1 MANKYN
7 HQESEAKWQKYR
19 EEKQIFMFSKDEKKP
34 IYSIDTPPPTVSG
47 KIHIGHIFS
56 YTQAEIIARF
66 KRMSGYN
73 VFYPMGYDNN
83 GIPTEQLVEKE
94 LGINIKDI
102 ERKDFIEK
110 CLDVVE
116 KYKVIYSD
124 LRKSLGLSIDWNRTY
139 TTISSEVQQIA
150 QSTFVKLYGEWHIV
164 CKDFP
169 ALRCTKMQTTVAQA
183 ETEEQEFNEYFNYL
197 NFTLD
202 CWGKLVIATT
212 RPELLPACRAVFVH
226 PDDERFAKYVGK
238 TITTPIGVSVPVLAD
253 DKVKMD
259 KGTGVVMCCSY
270 GDEVDVYWIK
280 KHNLWEKIVID
291 RYGKMQNT
299 GVPEIDG
306 LKISEAREK
315 IMELFDSTWWII
327 EKRDPIVQS
336 KQISERGKVPV
347 EILPVKQWFV
357 NLLDKKELLLV
368 QNDKMQWHPEFM
380 KKRSNDWI
388 ENLQWD
394 RNVSRS
400 RKYGIPIPVRYNV
413 ANEEMILPSAEQLA
427 RGPIDPTSEL
437 PDGYTAEQVR
447 GETLVLDTWFTSWLT
462 PQINQKYLERD
473 GYTQK
478 ILPMNLRPQAHDII
492 RTWLLYTTLQS
503 YFATGE
509 VAFHDVM
516 MSWFCLAQKG
526 EKFSKSKGNAKFDPE
541 QVIATRWA
549 DAVRYRASGGQLGKD
564 ILFDENEFKI
574 GQKLITKLRNAAN
587 FVFMN
592 LSDFDQQT
600 KIDEKDLYPIDLR
613 ILNQINAT
621 SKSMT
626 EYLNDYEYGQ
636 AKLEFEKFFRH
647 DFCDNYL
654 EIVKEKIYK
663 PEKYADGQKQ
673 KISAQFALY
682 HTFAA
687 IIKLIAPYLPF
698 ITEELY
704 QTYYK
709 DTIKS
714 ESIHTLSFPNNDVF
728 SITQDVKTINAAV
741 EELLTIIE
749 KVRGYK
755 TEKQLWLWT
764 ELAHL
769 TVISKND
776 LSVFA
781 DDIMSGTR
789 AVKISF
795 QTGETN
801 ITVE

>member
-299 GVPEIDG
+299 GVLEIDG

>member
-1 MANKYN
+1 
-7 HQESEAKWQKYR
+7 
-19 EEKQIFMFSKDEKKP
+19 MFSKDEKKP